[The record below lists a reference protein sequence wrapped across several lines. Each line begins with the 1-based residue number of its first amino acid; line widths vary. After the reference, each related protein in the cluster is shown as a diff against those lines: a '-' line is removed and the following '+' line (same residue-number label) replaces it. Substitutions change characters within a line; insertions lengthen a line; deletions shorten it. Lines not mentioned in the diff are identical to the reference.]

1 MSKQEA
7 QEWFKQLSEDYCV
20 PLKDVHALAYFLG
33 PDEYQDGLVTAC
45 EDRGQ
50 ELEREERRR
59 LSYPT
64 EPGRLY

>member
-1 MSKQEA
+1 MTKEETQEHMQRLA
-7 QEWFKQLSEDYCV
+7 EDFGL
-20 PLKDVHALAYFLG
+20 PLKEVYTLALFLG

-45 EDRGQ
+45 EDRGL